1 MVPVFWTISV
11 MTTECLL
18 ISVVI
23 KAIVSPRTAQYLVYF
38 VILYIVYVILEQH
51 SFVPLEESY
60 RTLFHVLLPFLI
72 G

>member
-51 SFVPLEESY
+51 YINRSTIKQNADQKWRNWSS
-60 RTLFHVLLPFLI
+60 T
-72 G
+72 